1 MMGYDEEWQGA
12 TLRKLPMWGNED
24 FDANFEWP
32 TEEAWNLMDPNT
44 SITSIDFAS
53 NHKHEAKVAW
63 CRVYYSDGEIKVF
76 ENINPSSGRAFPN
89 HNQETVNFDVT
100 LATPIRAVKAASHG
114 NGTDSINFLDE
125 HQQVVMSYS
134 PFDHNYGKTVNIAE
148 NEEII
153 GVYGNNEKGKTF
165 RNFGF
170 IVKVKPAQE

>member
-1 MMGYDEEWQGA
+1 MMGYDEAWQGA
-12 TLRKLPMWGNED
+12 SLRKLPMWGDED
-24 FDANFEWP
+24 LATSFEWP

-53 NHKHEAKVAW
+53 NHRNEAKVAW
-63 CRVYYSDGEIKVF
+63 CRVHYSDGEVKTF

-89 HNQETVNFDVT
+89 HNHDTVSFDVA
-100 LATPIRAVKAASHG
+100 LATPIRAVKAASHK
-114 NGTDSINFLDE
+114 NGTDALNFLDA
-125 HQQVVMSYS
+125 HDQVVTQYN
-134 PFDHNYGKTVNIAE
+134 PFDRNYGKKVQIAE

-170 IVKVKPAQE
+170 IVKVKPDQD